1 MVPPMVPWQ
10 FWPRKL
16 VQPWSFGMHTAS
28 EPAPA
33 ACARRLRATSPSRL
47 QRVRP
52 SCSPEPLSKQPR
64 QSCRWSRGERLM
76 THTFREL
83 VVGGVLLAPFVTYAV
98 AALVIVLISR
108 PILRFIR
115 FANMFSHA
123 SIAEL
128 SVYVTILGLLI
139 LSI

>member
-1 MVPPMVPWQ
+1 
-10 FWPRKL
+10 
-16 VQPWSFGMHTAS
+16 
-28 EPAPA
+28 
-33 ACARRLRATSPSRL
+33 
-47 QRVRP
+47 
-52 SCSPEPLSKQPR
+52 
-64 QSCRWSRGERLM
+64 M

-98 AALVIVLISR
+98 AALAVVLIIR
-108 PILRFIR
+108 PVLRFTR
-115 FANMFSHA
+115 FANMFSHV